1 MKKLIKRIAAV
12 NDISTFGKCSLTV
25 AIPALSSMGYEVCPI
40 VTSYLSAHT
49 GFENPVFVDMTEHSQ
64 AVISHLKELDVE
76 FDSVYTGYIPTL
88 NQMETVKKFVIE
100 NKVKKS
106 LIMIDPV
113 LGDDGKLYSY
123 FDNSH
128 IKKMRELCLF
138 SDVITPNYTEACF
151 LANYEYKESGY
162 DFIKKDIKLTTN
174 SVNV

>member
-88 NQMETVKKFVIE
+88 NQMETVKKFYGKEGEREYIHFCISFKGKMDADTAYFIAD
-100 NKVKKS
+100 NIS
-106 LIMIDPV
+106 QLFDGFQV
-113 LGDDGKLYSY
+113 LFAVHLNTQKYSCS
-123 FDNSH
+123 FCD
-128 IKKMRELCLF
+128 
-138 SDVITPNYTEACF
+138 
-151 LANYEYKESGY
+151 
-162 DFIKKDIKLTTN
+162 
-174 SVNV
+174 